1 MLFCHLGNTIL
12 SLFDSLV
19 LGMSSIQ
26 PASSVFGLVTFLTSI
41 FATTRRLHDG
51 NRRGWWQLIW
61 LAPVFIF
68 VAGYGSG
75 MSNFMIV
82 GGIAVIAFFVLLL
95 VWLVTKGTEGD
106 NRFGSNPLA
115 ADA

>member
-1 MLFCHLGNTIL
+1 
-12 SLFDSLV
+12 
-19 LGMSSIQ
+19 
-26 PASSVFGLVTFLTSI
+26 
-41 FATTRRLHDG
+41 
-51 NRRGWWQLIW
+51 
-61 LAPVFIF
+61 
-68 VAGYGSG
+68 

-115 ADA
+115 TDA